1 MSKIKFDIQSM
12 KLMTL
17 FESITRSHVKDM
29 IIKEES
35 LIFIVMP
42 GEIGKAIGKKAVN
55 IKKLERISKKKIRII
70 EYSDDLEKFVRN
82 VIMPLKVHQIDIEGA
97 VVTIKS
103 PDSQTRGLL
112 IGRAAANLRNFES
125 LVKRYF
131 PIDEIKVV

>member
-35 LIFIVMP
+35 LIFFVMP

-55 IKKLERISKKKIRII
+55 IKTLERISKKKIKII

-112 IGRAAANLRNFES
+112 IGRAAANLRNFEN

>member
-1 MSKIKFDIQSM
+1 MSKIKFDIESI

-29 IIKEES
+29 IIREGA

-42 GEIGKAIGKKAVN
+42 GELGKAIGKKAGN

-70 EYSDDLEKFVRN
+70 EYRDDLEKFARN
-82 VIMPLKVHQIDIEGA
+82 VIMPLKVNNIDIEGKI
-97 VVTIKS
+97 VTMTS

-112 IGRAAANLRNFES
+112 IGRAAVNLRNFES
-125 LVKRYF
+125 IVKRYF
-131 PIDEIKVV
+131 DIDEIKIV

>member
-1 MSKIKFDIQSM
+1 MSKIKFDIESI

-29 IIKEES
+29 IIREGA

-42 GEIGKAIGKKAVN
+42 GEIGKAIGKKAGN

-70 EYSDDLEKFVRN
+70 EYRDDLEKFARN
-82 VIMPLKVHQIDIEGA
+82 VIMPLKVNNIDIEGKI
-97 VVTIKS
+97 VTMTS

-112 IGRAAANLRNFES
+112 IGRAAVNLRNFES
-125 LVKRYF
+125 IVKRYF
-131 PIDEIKVV
+131 DIDEIKIV

>member
-35 LIFIVMP
+35 LIFFVMP

-55 IKKLERISKKKIRII
+55 IKTLERISK
-70 EYSDDLEKFVRN
+70 DLLLLYLNHPSLFT
-82 VIMPLKVHQIDIEGA
+82 KVSLF
-97 VVTIKS
+97 TIY
-103 PDSQTRGLL
+103 
-112 IGRAAANLRNFES
+112 I
-125 LVKRYF
+125 
-131 PIDEIKVV
+131 